1 MSPMLFCIGL
11 SPVSEIINK
20 TVSYLLYMNGIKL
33 YAKSQQDIESL
44 IHNTWIYSN
53 DIVMSFTLET
63 GKWEP

>member
-1 MSPMLFCIGL
+1 MLFCIGL

>member
-20 TVSYLLYMNGIKL
+20 TVSHLLYMNGIKL
-33 YAKSQQDIESL
+33 CAKTEQDIESL
-44 IHNTWIYSN
+44 IHSTWIYSN